1 MPIPETGQVV
11 RLENIEGQLIVKA
24 VNEKAQTVE
33 LVSAYGDSH
42 SLESVPVADLLPG
55 EDLSAG

>member
-11 RLENIEGQLIVKA
+11 RLEDHEEKLIVTA
-24 VNEKAQTVE
+24 VDEQTQTVE
-33 LVSAYGDSH
+33 LVSACDEQH
-42 SLESVPVADLLPG
+42 SLQSVPVADLLPG

>member
-11 RLENIEGQLIVKA
+11 RLENIEDQLIVKA

-33 LVSAYGDSH
+33 LVSAYGNSH
-42 SLESVPVADLLPG
+42 SLEGVPVADLLPG

>member
-11 RLENIEGQLIVKA
+11 RLEDHEEKLIVTA
-24 VNEKAQTVE
+24 VNEETQTVE
-33 LVSAYGDSH
+33 LVSACDEQH
-42 SLESVPVADLLPG
+42 SLQSVPVADLLPG

>member
-1 MPIPETGQVV
+1 MPTPETGQIV
-11 RLENIEGQLIVKA
+11 RLENVEDQLIVKA
-24 VNEKAQTVE
+24 VDEKAQTVD
-33 LVSAYGDSH
+33 LVPACGDSH

>member
-11 RLENIEGQLIVKA
+11 RLEDHEDKLIVKS
-24 VNEKAQTVE
+24 VNPQTQTVE
-33 LVSAYGDSH
+33 LVSAEDQH
-42 SLESVPVADLLPG
+42 RSLQSVPVADLLPG